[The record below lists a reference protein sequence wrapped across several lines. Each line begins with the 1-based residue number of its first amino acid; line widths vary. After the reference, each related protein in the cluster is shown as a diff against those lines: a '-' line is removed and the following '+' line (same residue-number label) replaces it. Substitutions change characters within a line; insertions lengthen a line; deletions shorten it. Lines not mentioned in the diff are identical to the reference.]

1 MDQSNPLLQET
12 TEDVSMSRMTI
23 VDLLLKIDSTTDGL
37 NAKQLKAK
45 KDARKQDETAT
56 IPQPTEMPE
65 WMCCM
70 LPCINS
76 KYEMK
81 EYQRCIPQHAMV
93 KRAGRE
99 WMNMEVS
106 GLLVG
111 DLIKV
116 NDGYSVP
123 ADVRIVRSIG
133 LCTLD
138 PSDITDGRTYTVN
151 ENEAGNVYQYSPNM
165 AFAGYRCEGGD
176 FTGVVIA
183 TGLDTLV
190 GRMIKKGMWP
200 PQLH

>member
-1 MDQSNPLLQET
+1 
-12 TEDVSMSRMTI
+12 
-23 VDLLLKIDSTTDGL
+23 
-37 NAKQLKAK
+37 
-45 KDARKQDETAT
+45 
-56 IPQPTEMPE
+56 
-65 WMCCM
+65 
-70 LPCINS
+70 
-76 KYEMK
+76 
-81 EYQRCIPQHAMV
+81 
-93 KRAGRE
+93 
-99 WMNMEVS
+99 MNMEVS